1 MSDNTLQARTLQ
13 ARPSNRLP
21 YAVAIA
27 VFLLLPWRPVNG
39 FYIFLAQTFFYTA
52 IAVTG
57 LNLLLGL
64 SGQMSIGQAGFYAL
78 GAYGSALTSL
88 KLGWPVPLSITF
100 GVLIAAVGGGLVGV
114 FALRTR
120 GLYLAMTTLAV
131 GYILD
136 IIGQR
141 WISLTGGAMG
151 LSGVPSLDLGFPK
164 MSATVFFYVS
174 GASLIVVQLL
184 ADFINQSRL
193 GRNLRAIRESE
204 VFAASVGVEVSLWKA
219 AIFAFA
225 AALAGLGGAFFA
237 HQSGYVGSDAF
248 SVRLSIAFLIAT
260 VVGGLGTKTGPLLGT
275 LILLAIVEV
284 IAGIDKYGLLIYGAI
299 LLIVLLAFPKG
310 AAGVIGSLTQRFKG
324 GAGNVAVKSG
334 QNGDSQS
341 GQHGGG
347 TNAATLAS
355 IGAGGTTDITD
366 NFTAGAVANGGAAK
380 STSESGALVGL
391 ATSNTSA
398 LPVQQNSNTSLSV
411 QGISKSY
418 SGLKAVDQ
426 VSVEVK
432 PNTIHGLIGPNGAGK
447 STIIN
452 MIAGIYRA
460 DEGSIHLGDLDL
472 SSLDIAKRANLGL
485 ARTFQNLQLIE
496 GVSVL
501 DNVLLGIAHKHSY
514 GKDFVTWLSGGE
526 LEGDERKEAFAILE
540 FFGLAQFADRLPT
553 QLPYGHRKLIE
564 LARAIAQRP
573 KMLLLDEP
581 IAGMNTQEAKAIAQV
596 IRKLREHGITI
607 LLVEHNMEFV
617 MSVCDTISV
626 LNFGKLIACGTPAEI
641 QNNPEVIEA
650 YLGTGA
656 KK

>member
-1 MSDNTLQARTLQ
+1 MSDNTLHVRTMPAQ
-13 ARPSNRLP
+13 QSNRLP
-21 YAVAIA
+21 YALAIA
-27 VFLLLPWRPVNG
+27 IFLLLPWLPING
-39 FYIFLAQTFFYTA
+39 FYLFLAQTFFYTA

-100 GVLIAAVGGGLVGV
+100 GVLIAAIGGGLVGV

-136 IIGQR
+136 IVGQR

-248 SVRLSIAFLIAT
+248 SVRLSIALLIAT

-275 LILLAIVEV
+275 LILMAIVEV
-284 IAGIDKYGLLIYGAI
+284 IADIHKYGLLIYGSI

-310 AAGVIGSLTQRFKG
+310 AAGLISSLALRFKG
-324 GAGNVAVKSG
+324 GTSNSTTTSVQDGEHTSAAAVT
-334 QNGDSQS
+334 
-341 GQHGGG
+341 HP
-347 TNAATLAS
+347 
-355 IGAGGTTDITD
+355 GADITG
-366 NFTAGAVANGGAAK
+366 TSSSTGATISSSTRASANDSSPQ
-380 STSESGALVGL
+380 STPDSGAL
-391 ATSNTSA
+391 
-398 LPVQQNSNTSLSV
+398 PMQQGGNTSLSI

-460 DEGSIHLGDLDL
+460 DEGSIHLGDIDL
-472 SSLDIAKRANLGL
+472 SALDIAKRANLGL

-501 DNVLLGIAHKHSY
+501 NNVLLGIAHKHSY

-526 LEGDERKEAFAILE
+526 LEGDERQEAFAILE

>member
-1 MSDNTLQARTLQ
+1 MQQ
-13 ARPSNRLP
+13 
-21 YAVAIA
+21 
-27 VFLLLPWRPVNG
+27 
-39 FYIFLAQTFFYTA
+39 
-52 IAVTG
+52 
-57 LNLLLGL
+57 
-64 SGQMSIGQAGFYAL
+64 
-78 GAYGSALTSL
+78 
-88 KLGWPVPLSITF
+88 
-100 GVLIAAVGGGLVGV
+100 GG
-114 FALRTR
+114 
-120 GLYLAMTTLAV
+120 
-131 GYILD
+131 
-136 IIGQR
+136 
-141 WISLTGGAMG
+141 
-151 LSGVPSLDLGFPK
+151 
-164 MSATVFFYVS
+164 
-174 GASLIVVQLL
+174 
-184 ADFINQSRL
+184 
-193 GRNLRAIRESE
+193 
-204 VFAASVGVEVSLWKA
+204 
-219 AIFAFA
+219 
-225 AALAGLGGAFFA
+225 
-237 HQSGYVGSDAF
+237 
-248 SVRLSIAFLIAT
+248 
-260 VVGGLGTKTGPLLGT
+260 
-275 LILLAIVEV
+275 
-284 IAGIDKYGLLIYGAI
+284 
-299 LLIVLLAFPKG
+299 
-310 AAGVIGSLTQRFKG
+310 
-324 GAGNVAVKSG
+324 
-334 QNGDSQS
+334 
-341 GQHGGG
+341 
-347 TNAATLAS
+347 
-355 IGAGGTTDITD
+355 
-366 NFTAGAVANGGAAK
+366 
-380 STSESGALVGL
+380 
-391 ATSNTSA
+391 
-398 LPVQQNSNTSLSV
+398 NTSLTI

>member
-1 MSDNTLQARTLQ
+1 
-13 ARPSNRLP
+13 
-21 YAVAIA
+21 
-27 VFLLLPWRPVNG
+27 
-39 FYIFLAQTFFYTA
+39 
-52 IAVTG
+52 
-57 LNLLLGL
+57 
-64 SGQMSIGQAGFYAL
+64 
-78 GAYGSALTSL
+78 
-88 KLGWPVPLSITF
+88 
-100 GVLIAAVGGGLVGV
+100 LIAAIGGGLVGV

-136 IIGQR
+136 IVGQR

-174 GASLIVVQLL
+174 GGSLIIVQLL

-248 SVRLSIAFLIAT
+248 SVRLSIALLIAT

-275 LILLAIVEV
+275 LILMAIVEV
-284 IAGIDKYGLLIYGAI
+284 IADIHKYGLLIYGSI
-299 LLIVLLAFPKG
+299 LLIVLLALPKG
-310 AAGVIGSLTQRFKG
+310 AAGLISSLALRFKRG
-324 GAGNVAVKSG
+324 TSLSGTSANASSDSSATATATPDNAGRDAPA
-334 QNGDSQS
+334 
-341 GQHGGG
+341 
-347 TNAATLAS
+347 NAAASELAP
-355 IGAGGTTDITD
+355 A
-366 NFTAGAVANGGAAK
+366 
-380 STSESGALVGL
+380 TSKTGAL
-391 ATSNTSA
+391 
-398 LPVQQNSNTSLSV
+398 PMQQGGNTSLSI

-501 DNVLLGIAHKHSY
+501 DNVLLGVAHKHSY
-514 GKDFVTWLSGGE
+514 GKDFVTWISGGK
-526 LEGDERKEAFAILE
+526 LEGDEREEAFAILE

-581 IAGMNTQEAKAIAQV
+581 IAGMNAQEAKAIAQV

>member
-1 MSDNTLQARTLQ
+1 MSDNTLHARTMQ
-13 ARPSNRLP
+13 VRPSNRLP
-21 YAVAIA
+21 YAIAIA
-27 VFLLLPWRPVNG
+27 IFLLLPWLPVNG

-100 GVLIAAVGGGLVGV
+100 GVLIAAIGGGLVGV

-136 IIGQR
+136 IVGQR

-174 GASLIVVQLL
+174 GGSLIIVQLL

-204 VFAASVGVEVSLWKA
+204 VFAASVGVEVNLWKA

-248 SVRLSIAFLIAT
+248 SVRLSIALLIAT

-275 LILLAIVEV
+275 LILMAIVEV
-284 IAGIDKYGLLIYGAI
+284 IADIHKYGLLIYGSI
-299 LLIVLLAFPKG
+299 LLIVLLALPKG
-310 AAGVIGSLTQRFKG
+310 AAGLISSLALRFKG
-324 GAGNVAVKSG
+324 GTSLSG
-334 QNGDSQS
+334 TSANASSDSS
-341 GQHGGG
+341 A
-347 TNAATLAS
+347 TATATPDNTDRDAPANAAASDLAP
-355 IGAGGTTDITD
+355 A
-366 NFTAGAVANGGAAK
+366 
-380 STSESGALVGL
+380 TSKTGAL
-391 ATSNTSA
+391 
-398 LPVQQNSNTSLSV
+398 PMQQGGNTSLSI

-514 GKDFVTWLSGGE
+514 SKDFVTWLSGGE

>member
-1 MSDNTLQARTLQ
+1 MSDNTLHARPMQT
-13 ARPSNRLP
+13 RPSNRLP
-21 YAVAIA
+21 YAFAIA
-27 VFLLLPWRPVNG
+27 IYLLLPWLPING

-88 KLGWPVPLSITF
+88 KLGWPVPLAITF
-100 GVLIAAVGGGLVGV
+100 GVLIAAIGGGLVGV

-136 IIGQR
+136 IVGQR

-174 GASLIVVQLL
+174 GGSLIVVQLL

-237 HQSGYVGSDAF
+237 HQSGFVGSDAF

-310 AAGVIGSLTQRFKG
+310 AAGVISSLAQRFKG
-324 GAGNVAVKSG
+324 EALADATSDTAGNLGHHTQEGARASG
-334 QNGDSQS
+334 
-341 GQHGGG
+341 
-347 TNAATLAS
+347 LA
-355 IGAGGTTDITD
+355 
-366 NFTAGAVANGGAAK
+366 
-380 STSESGALVGL
+380 L

-398 LPVQQNSNTSLSV
+398 LPVQQSGNTSLIV

-460 DEGSIHLGDLDL
+460 DEGSIHMGDIDL

-501 DNVLLGIAHKHSY
+501 DNVLLGIAHRHSY
-514 GKDFVTWLSGGE
+514 GKDFVTWISGGD

-540 FFGLAQFADRLPT
+540 FFGLAQVADRLPT

-596 IRKLREHGITI
+596 IIKLRAHGITI

-650 YLGTGA
+650 YLGSGA

>member
-21 YAVAIA
+21 YAIAIA
-27 VFLLLPWRPVNG
+27 IFLLLPWLPVNG

-100 GVLIAAVGGGLVGV
+100 GVLIAAIGGGLVGV

-136 IIGQR
+136 IVGQR

-174 GASLIVVQLL
+174 GASLIIVQLL

-204 VFAASVGVEVSLWKA
+204 VFAASVGVDVSLWKA

-248 SVRLSIAFLIAT
+248 SVRLSIALLIAT

-275 LILLAIVEV
+275 LILMAIVEV
-284 IAGIDKYGLLIYGAI
+284 IADIHKYGLLIYGSI

-310 AAGVIGSLTQRFKG
+310 AAGLISSLALRFKG
-324 GAGNVAVKSG
+324 GTSLSG
-334 QNGDSQS
+334 TSTGASSDASATATAAPSDS
-341 GQHGGG
+341 GRDAPA
-347 TNAATLAS
+347 NAAASGLA
-355 IGAGGTTDITD
+355 
-366 NFTAGAVANGGAAK
+366 
-380 STSESGALVGL
+380 L
-391 ATSNTSA
+391 ATSNTGA
-398 LPVQQNSNTSLSV
+398 LPVQQGGNTSLSI
-411 QGISKSY
+411 QRISKSY

-501 DNVLLGIAHKHSY
+501 DNVLLGVAHKHSY
-514 GKDFVTWLSGGE
+514 GKDFVTFISGAE

-617 MSVCDTISV
+617 MSVCDTVSV

>member
-1 MSDNTLQARTLQ
+1 MSDNAIRSISLQ
-13 ARPSNRLP
+13 RPQSNRVP
-21 YAVAIA
+21 YVLAITI
-27 VFLLLPWRPVNG
+27 FLLLPWLPING

-64 SGQMSIGQAGFYAL
+64 SGQMSLGQAGFYAL

-88 KLGWPVPLSITF
+88 KLGWPVPLSIVF
-100 GVLIAAVGGGLVGV
+100 GVLIAAVVGGLVGV

-136 IIGQR
+136 IVGQR

-164 MSATVFFYVS
+164 MSSTVFFYVS
-174 GASLIVVQLL
+174 GASLILVQLL
-184 ADFINQSRL
+184 ADFINQSRF

-204 VFAASVGVEVSLWKA
+204 VFAASVGIEVSLWKA

-248 SVRLSIAFLIAT
+248 SVRLSIALLIAT
-260 VVGGLGTKTGPLLGT
+260 VVGGLGTKIGPLLGT
-275 LILLAIVEV
+275 LILMVIVEV
-284 IAGIDKYGLLIYGAI
+284 IAGIDKYGLLIYGGI

-310 AAGVIGSLTQRFKG
+310 AAGIIGSLAQRM
-324 GAGNVAVKSG
+324 SG
-334 QNGDSQS
+334 QAQASTLGDAP
-341 GQHGGG
+341 QH
-347 TNAATLAS
+347 TLALS
-355 IGAGGTTDITD
+355 D
-366 NFTAGAVANGGAAK
+366 AVQK
-380 STSESGALVGL
+380 SDEL
-391 ATSNTSA
+391 A
-398 LPVQQNSNTSLSV
+398 LPKQQHSHTSLSI

-460 DEGSIHLGDLDL
+460 DEGSIQLGDKDL
-472 SSLDIAKRANLGL
+472 STLKIAERANLGL

-501 DNVLLGIAHKHSY
+501 DNVLLGIAHKQSY
-514 GKDFVTWLSGGE
+514 SKDFATWLSGGE
-526 LEGDERKEAFAILE
+526 LERDERREAFAVLE
-540 FFGLAQFADRLPT
+540 FFGLAHLAQRLPT

-573 KMLLLDEP
+573 TMLLLDEP
-581 IAGMNTQEAKAIAQV
+581 IAGMNTQEAKAIARV
-596 IRKLREHGITI
+596 IKKLRAHGITI

-617 MSVCDTISV
+617 MSVCDTVSV

>member
-1 MSDNTLQARTLQ
+1 MSDNTLRASTARQ
-13 ARPSNRLP
+13 PSSRLP
-21 YAVAIA
+21 YTVAI
-27 VFLLLPWRPVNG
+27 VIFLLLPWLPING
-39 FYIFLAQTFFYTA
+39 FYLFLAQTFFYTA

-88 KLGWPVPLSITF
+88 KLGWPVPLSIVF
-100 GVLIAAVGGGLVGV
+100 GVLIAAIGGGLVGV

-136 IIGQR
+136 IVGQR

-151 LSGVPSLDLGFPK
+151 LSGVPNLDLGFPK
-164 MSATVFFYVS
+164 MSSTVFFYVT
-174 GASLIVVQLL
+174 GASLIVVQVL

-248 SVRLSIAFLIAT
+248 SVRLSIALLIAT

-284 IAGIDKYGLLIYGAI
+284 IAGIDKYGLLIYGGI

-310 AAGVIGSLTQRFKG
+310 AAGILASLTQRLKG
-324 GAGNVAVKSG
+324 GRQHDTQGEPSQNTQALSDAVQK
-334 QNGDSQS
+334 GD
-341 GQHGGG
+341 
-347 TNAATLAS
+347 AA
-355 IGAGGTTDITD
+355 
-366 NFTAGAVANGGAAK
+366 
-380 STSESGALVGL
+380 
-391 ATSNTSA
+391 A
-398 LPVQQNSNTSLSV
+398 LPKQQHSRTSLSI

-426 VSVEVK
+426 VSIDVK

-460 DEGSIHLGDLDL
+460 DEGSIHLGDQDL
-472 SSLDIAKRANLGL
+472 SALDIADRAKLGL

-514 GKDFVTWLSGGE
+514 VQDFSTWLSGSE

-596 IRKLREHGITI
+596 IIKLRDHGITI
-607 LLVEHNMEFV
+607 VLVEHNMEFV
-617 MSVCDTISV
+617 MSVCDTVSV

-641 QNNPEVIEA
+641 QNNPEVIQA

>member
-21 YAVAIA
+21 YAIAIA
-27 VFLLLPWRPVNG
+27 IFLLLPWLPVNG

-100 GVLIAAVGGGLVGV
+100 GVLIAAIGGGLVGV

-136 IIGQR
+136 IVGQR

-174 GASLIVVQLL
+174 GGSLIIVQLL

-204 VFAASVGVEVSLWKA
+204 VFAASVGVEVNLWKA

-248 SVRLSIAFLIAT
+248 SVRLSIALLIAT

-275 LILLAIVEV
+275 LILMAIVEV
-284 IAGIDKYGLLIYGAI
+284 IADIHKYGLLIYGSI
-299 LLIVLLAFPKG
+299 LLIVLLALPKG
-310 AAGVIGSLTQRFKG
+310 AAGLISSLALRFKG
-324 GAGNVAVKSG
+324 GTSLSG
-334 QNGDSQS
+334 APA
-341 GQHGGG
+341 
-347 TNAATLAS
+347 NAAASDLAP
-355 IGAGGTTDITD
+355 A
-366 NFTAGAVANGGAAK
+366 
-380 STSESGALVGL
+380 TSKTGAL
-391 ATSNTSA
+391 
-398 LPVQQNSNTSLSV
+398 PMQQGGNTSLSI

-514 GKDFVTWLSGGE
+514 SSDFVTWISGGE

-581 IAGMNTQEAKAIAQV
+581 IAGMNAQEAKAIAQV

>member
-1 MSDNTLQARTLQ
+1 MSDNTLHARTMQ

-21 YAVAIA
+21 YALAIA
-27 VFLLLPWRPVNG
+27 IFLLLPWLPVNG

-100 GVLIAAVGGGLVGV
+100 GVLIAAIGGGLVGV

-136 IIGQR
+136 IVGQR

-174 GASLIVVQLL
+174 GASLIIVQLL

-204 VFAASVGVEVSLWKA
+204 VFAASVGVDVSLWKA

-248 SVRLSIAFLIAT
+248 SVRLSIALLIAT

-275 LILLAIVEV
+275 LILMAIVEV
-284 IAGIDKYGLLIYGAI
+284 IADIHKYGLLIYGSI

-310 AAGVIGSLTQRFKG
+310 AAGLISSLALRFKG
-324 GAGNVAVKSG
+324 GTSLSGTSANASSDSSATATATPDNAGRDAPA
-334 QNGDSQS
+334 
-341 GQHGGG
+341 
-347 TNAATLAS
+347 NAAASDLAP
-355 IGAGGTTDITD
+355 A
-366 NFTAGAVANGGAAK
+366 
-380 STSESGALVGL
+380 TSKTGAL
-391 ATSNTSA
+391 
-398 LPVQQNSNTSLSV
+398 PMQQGGNTSLSI

-460 DEGSIHLGDLDL
+460 DEGSIHLGELDL

-501 DNVLLGIAHKHSY
+501 DNVLLGVAHKHSY
-514 GKDFVTWLSGGE
+514 GKDFVTFISGGE

-581 IAGMNTQEAKAIAQV
+581 IAGMNAQEAKAIAQV

>member
-1 MSDNTLQARTLQ
+1 MSDNTLHVRTMPVQ
-13 ARPSNRLP
+13 QSNRLP

-27 VFLLLPWRPVNG
+27 IFLLLPWLPING
-39 FYIFLAQTFFYTA
+39 FYLFLAQTFFYTA

-100 GVLIAAVGGGLVGV
+100 GVLIAAIGGGLVGV

-136 IIGQR
+136 IVGQR

-284 IAGIDKYGLLIYGAI
+284 IAGIDKYGLLIYGSI

-310 AAGVIGSLTQRFKG
+310 AAGVIDSLAQRFKSGASLADATGDGSKPEQG
-324 GAGNVAVKSG
+324 GAGTGTPVGATASG
-334 QNGDSQS
+334 LASANSKAEALPIQQS
-341 GQHGGG
+341 G
-347 TNAATLAS
+347 
-355 IGAGGTTDITD
+355 
-366 NFTAGAVANGGAAK
+366 
-380 STSESGALVGL
+380 
-391 ATSNTSA
+391 
-398 LPVQQNSNTSLSV
+398 NTSLSV
-411 QGISKSY
+411 QNISKSY

-426 VSVEVK
+426 VTVEVK

-460 DEGSIHLGDLDL
+460 DEGSIHLGDIDL
-472 SSLDIAKRANLGL
+472 STLDIAKRANLGL

-514 GKDFVTWLSGGE
+514 SHDFVTWLSGGE

-540 FFGLAQFADRLPT
+540 FFGLAQFAERLPT

-596 IRKLREHGITI
+596 ITKLRSHGITI

>member
-1 MSDNTLQARTLQ
+1 MSDNTLYVRTMPAQ
-13 ARPSNRLP
+13 QSNRLP
-21 YAVAIA
+21 YAIAIA
-27 VFLLLPWRPVNG
+27 IFLLLPWLPING
-39 FYIFLAQTFFYTA
+39 FYLFLAQTFFYTA

-100 GVLIAAVGGGLVGV
+100 GVLIAAIGGGLVGV

-136 IIGQR
+136 IVGQR

-174 GASLIVVQLL
+174 GASLIIVQLL

-204 VFAASVGVEVSLWKA
+204 VFAASVGVDVSLWKA

-248 SVRLSIAFLIAT
+248 SVRLSIALLIAT

-275 LILLAIVEV
+275 LILMAIVEV
-284 IAGIDKYGLLIYGAI
+284 IADIHKYGLLIYGSI

-310 AAGVIGSLTQRFKG
+310 AAGLISSLALRFKG
-324 GAGNVAVKSG
+324 GTSLSG
-334 QNGDSQS
+334 TSTGVSSDASATTTATPSDS
-341 GQHGGG
+341 GRDAPG
-347 TNAATLAS
+347 NAAASDLAP
-355 IGAGGTTDITD
+355 
-366 NFTAGAVANGGAAK
+366 
-380 STSESGALVGL
+380 
-391 ATSNTSA
+391 ATSNTGA
-398 LPVQQNSNTSLSV
+398 LPMQQGGNTSLSI

-501 DNVLLGIAHKHSY
+501 DNVLLGVAHKHSY
-514 GKDFVTWLSGGE
+514 GKDFVTFISGGE

>member
-1 MSDNTLQARTLQ
+1 MSDNTLHVRTMPAQ
-13 ARPSNRLP
+13 QSNRLP
-21 YAVAIA
+21 YAIAIA
-27 VFLLLPWRPVNG
+27 IFLLLPWLPING
-39 FYIFLAQTFFYTA
+39 FYLFLAQTFFYTA

-100 GVLIAAVGGGLVGV
+100 GVLIAAIGGGLVGV

-136 IIGQR
+136 IVGQR

-174 GASLIVVQLL
+174 GASLIIVQLL

-204 VFAASVGVEVSLWKA
+204 VFAASVGVDVSLWKA

-248 SVRLSIAFLIAT
+248 SVRLSIALLIAT

-275 LILLAIVEV
+275 LILMAIVEV
-284 IAGIDKYGLLIYGAI
+284 IADIHKYGLLIYGSI

-310 AAGVIGSLTQRFKG
+310 AAGLISTLAQRFKG
-324 GAGNVAVKSG
+324 SASNITTTSVQDGERTSAAAVSHTGA
-334 QNGDSQS
+334 
-341 GQHGGG
+341 
-347 TNAATLAS
+347 
-355 IGAGGTTDITD
+355 DITGTD
-366 NFTAGAVANGGAAK
+366 PSTGATIRSSTRASANDSSPQ
-380 STSESGALVGL
+380 STRDSGAL
-391 ATSNTSA
+391 
-398 LPVQQNSNTSLSV
+398 PMQQGGNTSLSI

-514 GKDFVTWLSGGE
+514 SHDFVTWLSGGE

-596 IRKLREHGITI
+596 ITKLRSHGITI

>member
-21 YAVAIA
+21 YALAIA
-27 VFLLLPWRPVNG
+27 IFLLLPWLPING

-88 KLGWPVPLSITF
+88 NLGWPVPLSITF
-100 GVLIAAVGGGLVGV
+100 GVLIAAVGGGLIGV

-136 IIGQR
+136 IVGQR

-164 MSATVFFYVS
+164 LSATVFFYVS
-174 GASLIVVQLL
+174 GGSLIVVQLL

-275 LILLAIVEV
+275 LILMAIVEV
-284 IAGIDKYGLLIYGAI
+284 IAGIDKYGLLIYGSI

-310 AAGVIGSLTQRFKG
+310 AAGVIGSVVQRFKG
-324 GAGNVAVKSG
+324 GS
-334 QNGDSQS
+334 
-341 GQHGGG
+341 
-347 TNAATLAS
+347 
-355 IGAGGTTDITD
+355 TT
-366 NFTAGAVANGGAAK
+366 GPVANDGVAK
-380 STSESGALVGL
+380 SASESGALLGL

-398 LPVQQNSNTSLSV
+398 LPVQQSSNTSLSV

-426 VSVEVK
+426 VSVQVK

-460 DEGSIHLGDLDL
+460 DEGSIHLGDIDL

-514 GKDFVTWLSGGE
+514 SSDFVTWISGGK

>member
-1 MSDNTLQARTLQ
+1 MSDNTLQALTMQ

-21 YAVAIA
+21 YALAIA
-27 VFLLLPWRPVNG
+27 IFLLLPWLPING
-39 FYIFLAQTFFYTA
+39 FYLFLAQTFFYTA

-136 IIGQR
+136 IVGQR

-174 GASLIVVQLL
+174 GASLIIVQLL

-310 AAGVIGSLTQRFKG
+310 AAGVIGSLAQRFKG
-324 GAGNVAVKSG
+324 NASSG
-334 QNGDSQS
+334 RTIEDDQQSMQGGIGSTGDVNG
-341 GQHGGG
+341 
-347 TNAATLAS
+347 AATTVGHS
-355 IGAGGTTDITD
+355 GTEA
-366 NFTAGAVANGGAAK
+366 TANRAV
-380 STSESGALVGL
+380 SALGRVN
-391 ATSNTSA
+391 SDSSA
-398 LPVQQNSNTSLSV
+398 LPVQQSSNTSLSV

-514 GKDFVTWLSGGE
+514 GKDFATWLSGGE
-526 LEGDERKEAFAILE
+526 LEGDERKEAFAILD

-617 MSVCDTISV
+617 MSVCDSISV

>member
-1 MSDNTLQARTLQ
+1 MSDNTLHARTMQ
-13 ARPSNRLP
+13 VRPSNRLP
-21 YAVAIA
+21 YAIAIA
-27 VFLLLPWRPVNG
+27 IFLLLPWLPVNG

-64 SGQMSIGQAGFYAL
+64 SGQMSLGQAGFYAL

-100 GVLIAAVGGGLVGV
+100 GVLIAAIGGGLVGV

-131 GYILD
+131 GYVLD
-136 IIGQR
+136 IVGQR

-174 GASLIVVQLL
+174 GGSLIIVQLL

-204 VFAASVGVEVSLWKA
+204 VFAASVGVEVNLWKA

-248 SVRLSIAFLIAT
+248 SVRLSIALLIAT

-275 LILLAIVEV
+275 LILMAIVEV
-284 IAGIDKYGLLIYGAI
+284 IADIHKYGLLIYGSI
-299 LLIVLLAFPKG
+299 LLVVLLAFPKG
-310 AAGVIGSLTQRFKG
+310 AAGLISSLALRFKG
-324 GAGNVAVKSG
+324 G
-334 QNGDSQS
+334 
-341 GQHGGG
+341 
-347 TNAATLAS
+347 
-355 IGAGGTTDITD
+355 
-366 NFTAGAVANGGAAK
+366 
-380 STSESGALVGL
+380 
-391 ATSNTSA
+391 TSNSTTTSVQDGDRTSA
-398 LPVQQNSNTSLSV
+398 GVNDSSPQNTPDSGTLPMQQGGNTSLSI

-426 VSVEVK
+426 ASVEVK

-496 GVSVL
+496 GVSLL

-514 GKDFVTWLSGGE
+514 SKDFVTWLSGDE

>member
-1 MSDNTLQARTLQ
+1 MSDNTLHVRTMP

-21 YAVAIA
+21 YALAIA
-27 VFLLLPWRPVNG
+27 IFLLLPWLPING
-39 FYIFLAQTFFYTA
+39 FYLFLAQTFFYTA

-100 GVLIAAVGGGLVGV
+100 GVLIAAIGGGLVGV

-136 IIGQR
+136 IVGQR

-275 LILLAIVEV
+275 LILMAIVEV
-284 IAGIDKYGLLIYGAI
+284 IAGIDKYGLLIYGSI

-310 AAGVIGSLTQRFKG
+310 AAGLISSLALRFKSGASLADATGDGSKPEQG
-324 GAGNVAVKSG
+324 GAGTGAPEGATVSG
-334 QNGDSQS
+334 PAS
-341 GQHGGG
+341 
-347 TNAATLAS
+347 ATS
-355 IGAGGTTDITD
+355 K
-366 NFTAGAVANGGAAK
+366 AGALPMQQGG
-380 STSESGALVGL
+380 
-391 ATSNTSA
+391 
-398 LPVQQNSNTSLSV
+398 NTSLSI
-411 QGISKSY
+411 QRISKSY

-426 VSVEVK
+426 VTVEVK

-514 GKDFVTWLSGGE
+514 SHDFVTWLSGGE

>member
-1 MSDNTLQARTLQ
+1 MSDNLSHALATSTVRS
-13 ARPSNRLP
+13 RRLP
-21 YAVAIA
+21 YFVALAILF
-27 VFLLLPWRPVNG
+27 VFPWLPFNG
-39 FYIFLAQTFFYTA
+39 FYVFLAQTFFYTA

-88 KLGWPVPLSITF
+88 KLGWPVPLSILF
-100 GVLIAAVGGGLVGV
+100 GVVIAAIGGALVGV

-136 IIGQR
+136 IVGQR
-141 WISLTGGAMG
+141 WIGLTGGAMG
-151 LSGVPSLDLGFPK
+151 LSGVPQLDLGFSQ
-164 MSATVFFYVS
+164 MSSTVFFYIA
-174 GASLIVVQLL
+174 GGSLLVVQLL
-184 ADFINQSRL
+184 ADFINESRL

-204 VFAASVGVEVSLWKA
+204 VFAASVGIQVNLWKA
-219 AIFAFA
+219 GIFAFA
-225 AALAGLGGAFFA
+225 AALAGLGGTFFA

-248 SVRLSIAFLIAT
+248 SVRLSIALLIAT

-299 LLIVLLAFPKG
+299 LLIVLLAFPRG
-310 AAGVIGSLTQRFKG
+310 AAGILSGLARRLKG
-324 GAGNVAVKSG
+324 AHST
-334 QNGDSQS
+334 D
-341 GQHGGG
+341 
-347 TNAATLAS
+347 AS
-355 IGAGGTTDITD
+355 S
-366 NFTAGAVANGGAAK
+366 TAGQVGIALSDAVQGADEA
-380 STSESGALVGL
+380 
-391 ATSNTSA
+391 A
-398 LPVQQNSNTSLSV
+398 LPRREASNTSLTIK
-411 QGISKSY
+411 GISKSY

-426 VSVEVK
+426 VSIEVA
-432 PNTIHGLIGPNGAGK
+432 PNSIHGLIGPNGAGK

-452 MIAGIYRA
+452 MIAGIYFA
-460 DEGSIHLGDLDL
+460 DEGSIHLGKQDL
-472 SSLDIAKRANLGL
+472 SSLEIAARARLGL

-501 DNVLLGIAHKHSY
+501 DNVLLGIAHKNSY
-514 GKDFVTWLSGGE
+514 SKDFTTWLSGGE
-526 LEGDERKEAFAILE
+526 LEHDAHTEALAILA
-540 FFGLAQFADRLPT
+540 FLGLAHLAERLPT

-596 IRKLREHGITI
+596 IRKLRAHGITI

-617 MSVCDTISV
+617 MSVCDTVSV

-641 QNNPEVIEA
+641 QTNTEVIEA
-650 YLGTGA
+650 YLGVGT